1 MAIGPVNRVQSWE
14 IEAEAGMW
22 RLGEASVYTVLC
34 VEIFDLELLKF
45 DFDHLYQVL
54 IDDKGLFAK

>member
-22 RLGEASVYTVLC
+22 RLGETSVYTVF
-34 VEIFDLELLKF
+34 VEIFDLELLKL

-54 IDDKGLFAK
+54 IDDKGLSAE